1 MVSILKKQYSQ
12 IETMVIQNNISY
24 HENDDKKNV
33 SSSNEKK
40 NKIFGLP
47 KKNFFTTILS
57 LPCHQHIN
65 NLNSSSAYKIVSFW
79 RKRSEKNK

>member
-1 MVSILKKQYSQ
+1 MRMMIKKMSAAP
-12 IETMVIQNNISY
+12 M
-24 HENDDKKNV
+24 K
-33 SSSNEKK
+33 KK

-47 KKNFFTTILS
+47 KKKFFTTILS